1 MSQYESQIKQI
12 AAPIEAVYAKLSNL
26 ENLRPVIENAQNNDT
41 LRQKIEEAGQDSS
54 YLNMLKNVT
63 LTADSISLDTGMMG
77 TFELDIIN
85 REDPAENSGKGT
97 IKFKT
102 AQSPIDA
109 NMWIQLLPGE
119 LGTRMK
125 LTLKADLNPF
135 IRGMVS
141 KPLTEGIEK
150 IADMLAMIPY
160 E

>member
-1 MSQYESQIKQI
+1 MSQYESQVKQI

-41 LRQKIEEAGQDSS
+41 LRQKIEEAGQDPS

-63 LTADSISLDTGMMG
+63 LTADSISLDTGLMG
-77 TFELDIIN
+77 TFALDIVD
-85 REDPAENSGKGT
+85 REDPAINSGKGT

-125 LTLKADLNPF
+125 LTLKADLNPMLKMML
-135 IRGMVS
+135 GN
-141 KPLTEGIEK
+141 KLEAGIDK
-150 IADMLAMIPY
+150 FADMLSMIPY
-160 E
+160 

>member
-41 LRQKIEEAGQDSS
+41 LRQKIEEAGQDPS

-63 LTADSISLDTGMMG
+63 LTADSVSLDTGMMG

-125 LTLKADLNPF
+125 LTLKADLNPMLKMML
-135 IRGMVS
+135 GN
-141 KPLTEGIEK
+141 KLEAGIDK
-150 IADMLAMIPY
+150 FADMLSMIPY
-160 E
+160 

>member
-1 MSQYESQIKQI
+1 MSQYESQVKQI

-41 LRQKIEEAGQDSS
+41 LKQKIEEAGQDSS

-85 REDPAENSGKGT
+85 REDPAENSGKGP

-125 LTLKADLNPF
+125 LTLKADLNPMLKMML
-135 IRGMVS
+135 GN
-141 KPLTEGIEK
+141 KLEAGIDK
-150 IADMLAMIPY
+150 FADMLSMIPY
-160 E
+160 

>member
-41 LRQKIEEAGQDSS
+41 LKQKIEEAGQDPS

-77 TFELDIIN
+77 TLALEIVN
-85 REDPAENSGKGT
+85 REDPSVNSGKGT
-97 IKFKT
+97 IKFQT
-102 AQSPIDA
+102 SQSPIDA

-125 LTLKADLNPF
+125 LTIKADLNPMLKMML
-135 IRGMVS
+135 GN
-141 KPLTEGIEK
+141 KLEAGIDK
-150 IADMLAMIPY
+150 FADMLSMIPY
-160 E
+160 

>member
-26 ENLRPVIENAQNNDT
+26 ENLRPVIENAQNNDN
-41 LRQKIEEAGQDSS
+41 LRQKIEEAGQDPS

-77 TFELDIIN
+77 TLALDIVN
-85 REDPAENSGKGT
+85 REDPSVNSGKGT
-97 IKFKT
+97 IKFQT
-102 AQSPIDA
+102 SQSPIDA

-125 LTLKADLNPF
+125 LTLKADLNP
-135 IRGMVS
+135 
-141 KPLTEGIEK
+141 
-150 IADMLAMIPY
+150 MLKMMLI
-160 E
+160 

>member
-1 MSQYESQIKQI
+1 MSQYESQVKQI

-77 TFELDIIN
+77 TLALEIVN
-85 REDPAENSGKGT
+85 REDPSVNSGKGT
-97 IKFKT
+97 IKFQT
-102 AQSPIDA
+102 SQSPIDA

-125 LTLKADLNPF
+125 LTLKADLNPMLKMML
-135 IRGMVS
+135 GN
-141 KPLTEGIEK
+141 KLEAGIDK
-150 IADMLAMIPY
+150 FADMLSMIPY
-160 E
+160 